1 MGKGLFE
8 KLNDMK
14 SSTAKPKEKKSK
26 PKTEKD

>member
-14 SSTAKPKEKKSK
+14 SSAVKPNGKKSK
-26 PKTEKD
+26 PKPEKD